1 MIARSRIDAAS
12 YAPPVVKA
20 MGEAFDQAWN
30 DIAANYGDDTGCVEA
45 ARMRLAD
52 AVISMASTTSVDV
65 EALRIGA
72 LQLMAQDQGKIVGSS
87 IKG

>member
-1 MIARSRIDAAS
+1 MRARSRIDASS

-30 DIAANYGDDTGCVEA
+30 EIAANYGNDAGRIEA

-52 AVISMASTTSVDV
+52 AILSKASPTSVDV

-72 LQLMAQDQGKIVGSS
+72 LELMAQDH
-87 IKG
+87 

>member
-1 MIARSRIDAAS
+1 
-12 YAPPVVKA
+12 

-72 LQLMAQDQGKIVGSS
+72 
-87 IKG
+87 